1 MSRFNPIREV
11 NIAGYQ
17 MGFLVLRVVNR
28 TLKFEE
34 VPSHVSNIAKGRTI
48 RKLIGGG
55 GEVTGEVQKKYSR
68 KGKLNEKN

>member
-1 MSRFNPIREV
+1 MSHFNPIREV

-34 VPSHVSNIAKGRTI
+34 VPSHVCNIAKGRTI
-48 RKLIGGG
+48 RKLIGGAG
-55 GEVTGEVQKKYSR
+55 GGYRRSTKKYSR

>member
-11 NIAGYQ
+11 NIASYQ

-34 VPSHVSNIAKGRTI
+34 VPSHVCNIAKGRTI
-48 RKLIGGG
+48 RKLFFGGG
-55 GEVTGEVQKKYSR
+55 RLQAKYKKSIR
-68 KGKLNEKN
+68 ASEN

>member
-28 TLKFEE
+28 RLKFEE

-55 GEVTGEVQKKYSR
+55 GRLQAKYKKSIR
-68 KGKLNEKN
+68 AREN

>member
-17 MGFLVLRVVNR
+17 MRFLVLRVVNR

-48 RKLIGGG
+48 RKLMGVAITATTSPK
-55 GEVTGEVQKKYSR
+55 EIES
-68 KGKLNEKN
+68 